1 MVNVKYSETDSY
13 GMRSRVLFAFLVFLA
28 MFGGSL
34 VFGEVYVPYEY
45 EWGIYELDP
54 VACSVS
60 LIYSSPDQ
68 ILNVRL
74 SPDGSRLAFS
84 KKFGG
89 TGFEHDEICTINVD
103 GSNFTRLTE
112 NLEWDI
118 YPVWSPDG
126 SKIAFLV
133 MNETL
138 GIYTMNA
145 DGSNR
150 TLLYDSDYHDSDL
163 YWRGNKIAFTREHQ
177 IWVMDSDGSGA
188 HNITDPPRAG
198 EWENAPLPYGDYD
211 PRISPDGETVVFERM
226 MDATYTHGS
235 YDIFMVDIT
244 GHNLRNITGNGWTQG
259 MAVWASTGNS
269 LVYSVAAKEDVGYF
283 DIYTI
288 NPDGSNSTDL
298 TSALLPPS
306 FLCNTPIY
314 SSDDVKATF
323 IGQWYGWKML
333 NTTIT
338 CSVKEETSTPRE
350 LQIEGS
356 ISPVVAD
363 ANVEVEIMK
372 PDSTT
377 QTVTATT
384 SMEGE
389 YQIDYTA
396 TQTGEY
402 SFTASWSGDSGY
414 NPSTSSEAMID
425 VQEPGGIPG
434 YPIEAIILSLIAYI
448 LIKRTR
454 A

>member
-1 MVNVKYSETDSY
+1 MNVKYSDTDSY
-13 GMRSRVLFAFLVFLA
+13 GMRSRVLFVIIIVFA
-28 MFGGSL
+28 SFGGSL
-34 VFGEVYVPYEY
+34 VFGDVYVPYEY

-54 VACSVS
+54 VAGSVS
-60 LIYSSPDQ
+60 LIYSSPDK
-68 ILNVRL
+68 ISNVRL
-74 SPDGSRLAFS
+74 SPDGLKLAFS
-84 KKFGG
+84 QQFGG
-89 TGFEHDEICTINVD
+89 EGLEFDEICTINVN
-103 GSNFTRLTE
+103 GTGFTRLTE
-112 NLEWDI
+112 NLQWDI
-118 YPVWSPDG
+118 YPVWSSDS

-138 GIYTMNA
+138 DIYIMNA

-150 TLLYDSDYHDSDL
+150 TLLYDSGHHDSDIH
-163 YWRGNKIAFTREHQ
+163 WRGDKISFTREHQ
-177 IWVMDSDGSGA
+177 IWVMNSDGSGA

-211 PRISPDGETVVFERM
+211 PRISPNGETVVFERM

-235 YDIFMVDIT
+235 YDIFMIDIT
-244 GHNLRNITGNGWTQG
+244 GQNLRNITGNGWTQG
-259 MAVWASTGNS
+259 MAVWSTTGNS

-283 DIYTI
+283 DIYRI

-306 FLCNTPIY
+306 FLCHTPIY
-314 SSDDVKATF
+314 SVDDVKATF
-323 IGQWYGWKML
+323 IGQWYDWKKL

-338 CSVKEETSTPRE
+338 CNVEESNSKELR
-350 LQIEGS
+350 IEGEVTP
-356 ISPVVAD
+356 IVAD
-363 ANVEVEIMK
+363 AEVEIEIVK

-377 QTVTATT
+377 QKITASTNL
-384 SMEGE
+384 EGE
-389 YQIDYTA
+389 YHGDYTA

-402 SFTASWSGDSGY
+402 SFTASWSGDLGH
-414 NPSTSSEAMID
+414 NPSTSSEATVN
-425 VQEPGGIPG
+425 VQEQGGIPG